1 MRGSG
6 LKAVAAAIAAVFV
19 VSFTS
24 VFGVGSREVMA
35 IDDLITIEPGVV
47 IEFGDI
53 VRLDNDIYLFVD
65 DSSSDTSTIS
75 AGLFYIMGINWDSDR
90 QQWDLTL
97 VCNTS
102 FFHIYQGF
110 GETTGT
116 EHPVGVRCTGG
127 DGLTPE
133 TAFTFEL
140 VTDSMTEVRPGSV
153 LYPGEYFTFNSDSYV
168 LIDDADGD
176 VILLAS
182 GDYLMSNNIC
192 MSRGTYGLE
201 WYTSYFPMGN
211 SSEYDTFL
219 LDLGLVTENEIPFA
233 LICTGGDGK
242 TEETAFTFDVLTATT
257 MYRLY
262 NPNSGEHFYTSNTAE
277 RDTLIAVG
285 WNDEGIGW
293 YAPPYSNTPVYRL
306 YNRNGGEHH
315 FTTSVGERNSLIA
328 LGWEDEGISCYSNDR
343 QSIPVYRQYNPNA
356 FANNHNYTT
365 SLQENNDLVALG
377 WRAEGIGWYGVSVCE
392 DSN

>member
-1 MRGSG
+1 MRK
-6 LKAVAAAIAAVFV
+6 LKLKVLAAALVGVFV
-19 VSFTS
+19 VSVTS
-24 VFGVGSREVMA
+24 VFGAGSREVMA
-35 IDDLITIEPGVV
+35 DDDFITIEPGVV
-47 IEFGDI
+47 IGIGDV
-53 VRLDNDIYLFVD
+53 VRLYNDIYLFLD
-65 DSSSDTSTIS
+65 DSSSNPSTIS
-75 AGLFYIMGINWDSDR
+75 VACFWIRGTNWDSNR
-90 QQWDLTL
+90 QQWDFTL
-97 VCNTS
+97 DSNS
-102 FFHIYQGF
+102 GNFHIYQGF
-110 GETTGT
+110 GEATGT

-153 LYPGEYFTFNSDSYV
+153 LCPREYFTLNSDSYV

-192 MSRGTYGLE
+192 MSWGTRGLQ
-201 WYTSYFPMGN
+201 WYTSYIPVGDI
-211 SSEYDTFL
+211 SEGDTFW
-219 LDLGLVTENEIPFA
+219 LDLGLVTENETPFA

-242 TEETAFTFDVLTATT
+242 TEETAFTFDVLTVTT

-262 NPNSGEHFYTSNTAE
+262 NPNSGEHFYTSNPEE
-277 RDTLIAVG
+277 RSNLISLG

-315 FTTSVGERNSLIA
+315 FTTSVGERNSLVA
-328 LGWEDEGISCYSNDR
+328 LGWEYEGISCYSNDR

-377 WRAEGIGWYGVSVCE
+377 WRAEAIGWYGVGV
-392 DSN
+392 

>member
-6 LKAVAAAIAAVFV
+6 LKAVAATLAAVFV

-24 VFGVGSREVMA
+24 VFGAGSREVMA
-35 IDDLITIEPGVV
+35 DDDFITIEPGVV
-47 IEFGDI
+47 IEFRDV
-53 VRLDNDIYLFVD
+53 VRLYNDIYLFLD
-65 DSSSDTSTIS
+65 DSSSNPSTMS
-75 AGLFYIMGINWDSDR
+75 AGGVYIFGINWDSDR

-97 VCNTS
+97 HSNS
-102 FFHIYQGF
+102 GDYHIYQGF
-110 GETTGT
+110 GEATGT

-140 VTDSMTEVRPGSV
+140 VTDSTTEVRPGSV
-153 LYPGEYFTFNSDSYV
+153 LYPGEYFTLNSDSYV

-182 GDYLMSNNIC
+182 GDYSMSNDIC
-192 MSRGTYGLE
+192 MSWGTRGIE
-201 WYTSYFPMGN
+201 WYTSYIPVGN
-211 SSEYDTFL
+211 ISEGDTFC
-219 LDLGLVTENEIPFA
+219 LDLGLVTENETPFA

-242 TEETAFTFDVLTATT
+242 TEETAFTFDVLTVTT

-262 NPNSGEHFYTSNTAE
+262 NPNSGEHFYTSNPEE
-277 RDTLIAVG
+277 RSNLISLG

-293 YAPPYSNTPVYRL
+293 YAPSYSNTPVYRL

-315 FTTSVGERNSLIA
+315 FTTSIGERNSLVA
-328 LGWEDEGISCYSNDR
+328 LGWEDEGTSCYSNDR
-343 QSIPVYRQYNPNA
+343 QSIPVYRQYNPNE

-365 SLQENNDLVALG
+365 SLAENDWLVSLG
-377 WRAEGIGWYGVSVCE
+377 WRAEDIGWYGVSVCE

>member
-1 MRGSG
+1 MRK
-6 LKAVAAAIAAVFV
+6 LKLKVLAAALVGVFV
-19 VSFTS
+19 VSVTS
-24 VFGVGSREVMA
+24 VFGAGSREVMA
-35 IDDLITIEPGVV
+35 DDDFITIEPGVV
-47 IEFGDI
+47 IGIGDV
-53 VRLDNDIYLFVD
+53 VRLYNDIYLFLD
-65 DSSSDTSTIS
+65 DSSSNPSTIS
-75 AGLFYIMGINWDSDR
+75 VACFWIRGTNWDSNR
-90 QQWDLTL
+90 QQWDFTL
-97 VCNTS
+97 DSNS
-102 FFHIYQGF
+102 GNFHIYQGF
-110 GETTGT
+110 GEATGT

-153 LYPGEYFTFNSDSYV
+153 LCPREYFTLNSDSYV

-192 MSRGTYGLE
+192 MSWGTRGLQ
-201 WYTSYFPMGN
+201 WYTSYIPVGDI
-211 SSEYDTFL
+211 SEGDTFW
-219 LDLGLVTENEIPFA
+219 LDLGLVTENETPFA

-242 TEETAFTFDVLTATT
+242 TEETAFTFDVLTVTT

-262 NPNSGEHFYTSNTAE
+262 NPNSGEHFYTSNPEE
-277 RDTLIAVG
+277 RSNLISLG

-293 YAPPYSNTPVYRL
+293 YAPSYSNTPVYRL

-315 FTTSVGERNSLIA
+315 FTTSVGERNSLVA
-328 LGWEDEGISCYSNDR
+328 LGWEYEGISCYSNDR

-377 WRAEGIGWYGVSVCE
+377 WRSEDIGWYGVSVCE

>member
-1 MRGSG
+1 MRK
-6 LKAVAAAIAAVFV
+6 LKLKVLAAALVGVFV

-24 VFGVGSREVMA
+24 VFGTGSRDVMA

-47 IEFGDI
+47 IGFGDI
-53 VRLDNDIYLFVD
+53 VSLDNDIYIFVD

-110 GETTGT
+110 GEATGT

-140 VTDSMTEVRPGSV
+140 VTDSTTEVRPGSV
-153 LYPGEYFTFNSDSYV
+153 LCPREYFTLNSDSYV
-168 LIDDADGD
+168 LIDDADGE

-192 MSRGTYGLE
+192 MSWGTRGIE
-201 WYTSYFPMGN
+201 WYTSFFVWGI
-211 SSEYDTFL
+211 L
-219 LDLGLVTENEIPFA
+219 QR
-233 LICTGGDGK
+233 
-242 TEETAFTFDVLTATT
+242 AT
-257 MYRLY
+257 
-262 NPNSGEHFYTSNTAE
+262 HFCST
-277 RDTLIAVG
+277 
-285 WNDEGIGW
+285 
-293 YAPPYSNTPVYRL
+293 
-306 YNRNGGEHH
+306 
-315 FTTSVGERNSLIA
+315 
-328 LGWEDEGISCYSNDR
+328 
-343 QSIPVYRQYNPNA
+343 
-356 FANNHNYTT
+356 
-365 SLQENNDLVALG
+365 
-377 WRAEGIGWYGVSVCE
+377 
-392 DSN
+392 